1 MSQPVLDGHVS
12 LTRGNRM
19 HLERNSTLVHG
30 PQRYILSQTACCMCD
45 RRSTNGGSS
54 AGHGIFRPSACDAT
68 TAAGGGAAAAP
79 ADGAATAGA
88 VDGSGGRASSAVG
101 SGLAS
106 ATQADTSAA
115 PCHGQWA
122 GAFQTALLRPRRRAA
137 SADAVGALR
146 VAGYGYGAPRRALY
160 ARCHGAVDPG
170 RPPAAVFRPT
180 PPPWGSHSSRCSSH
194 VRHASFPFIATALS
208 SPGPPFSSPP
218 RTRPR
223 GSPSVVFAVHA
234 IVAAAPPFAAAPVPT
249 AASLRRLVVIAA
261 G

>member
-1 MSQPVLDGHVS
+1 
-12 LTRGNRM
+12 M

-180 PPPWGSHSSRCSSH
+180 PPPWEATRVVAHHTFVMPASLLLPPHCRRRGRPSRRRP
-194 VRHASFPFIATALS
+194 VRAHAGPPPLFSLSTPS
-208 SPGPPFSSPP
+208 SPLLPPLPPPPSLPPP
-218 RTRPR
+218 RC
-223 GSPSVVFAVHA
+223 AV
-234 IVAAAPPFAAAPVPT
+234 
-249 AASLRRLVVIAA
+249 
-261 G
+261 